1 MKHAGLRCCIPI
13 RLTNHDVGRTVAN
26 PLKPACFMTACWV
39 KIPGQTEP
47 LFRGKLNQ
55 MLKDGFANQI

>member
-1 MKHAGLRCCIPI
+1 L
-13 RLTNHDVGRTVAN
+13 
-26 PLKPACFMTACWV
+26 
-39 KIPGQTEP
+39 KIPEQTEP

>member
-1 MKHAGLRCCIPI
+1 M
-13 RLTNHDVGRTVAN
+13 N
-26 PLKPACFMTACWV
+26 M
-39 KIPGQTEP
+39 KIPEQTEP

>member
-1 MKHAGLRCCIPI
+1 MKTYTLKSAAKNQE
-13 RLTNHDVGRTVAN
+13 TNTVWDAFVE
-26 PLKPACFMTACWV
+26 L
-39 KIPGQTEP
+39 KIPEQTEP

>member
-1 MKHAGLRCCIPI
+1 MGKAYNSLDI
-13 RLTNHDVGRTVAN
+13 RFEEDCMILIADKQTIK
-26 PLKPACFMTACWV
+26 LKL
-39 KIPGQTEP
+39 KIPEQTEP